1 MRIIAIIPA
10 RGGSKGIPKKN
21 IRLMNGKPLISYVIE
36 TAKASKYITDTVVS
50 TDSQEIAE
58 VAKQWGAE
66 VVSRGEGLSG
76 DSVTLDPVIYD
87 AVVQKETQMSAPFD
101 VVTTIQPTSPLLK
114 TETLDAAIEAF
125 IRDNV
130 DTMISV
136 VNKPHLSWGQADGV
150 LKPNYLERKNR
161 QELPPEY
168 WETGAFV
175 IARRESVT
183 ETSRIGKRVTV
194 FEVSEQESIDIDDK
208 NDWILAEGLL
218 KRKRIIL
225 RADGYVNLGMGHIYN
240 CITLAMSM
248 MEHDVLLVTRVDAL
262 PGLKKIQESN
272 LPYKT
277 IENENDIDTIIEEF
291 QPDIW
296 VNDCLNT
303 EESYILHL
311 KKKIN
316 RVVTIEDLGT
326 GVKVADATINALY
339 DDMHLEGKVYSGS
352 DYVCLRDEFL
362 IEKPKSFSEKVHS
375 VLIMFGGTDPS
386 NLNRMVYESLLEGY
400 KKYPDVIFYFIT
412 GIGYDNEKNGVITD
426 EGKGVYVF
434 PNVPRVTKFMKD
446 ADLAITSQ
454 GRATFELAAM
464 GIPSVVLSQNEREK
478 THRFATME
486 HGFVNL
492 GLGKESNAQLIV
504 NTLDWLIHTPAVRQ
518 NMHELMLRCPL
529 RKGLARVKSI
539 ILGDDDE

>member
-1 MRIIAIIPA
+1 MRIVAIIPA

-21 IRLMNGKPLISYVIE
+21 IRLMNGKPLISYVINV
-36 TAKASKYITDTVVS
+36 ANNSRYITDIVVS
-50 TDSQEIAE
+50 TDSQEIAD
-58 VAKQWGAE
+58 VARQYGADIVWRE
-66 VVSRGEGLSG
+66 EALSG
-76 DSVTLDPVIYD
+76 DFVTLDPVIYY
-87 AVVQKETQMSAPFD
+87 AVIKKEKETGEVFD
-101 VVTTIQPTSPLLK
+101 TVITIQPTSPLLK
-114 TETLDAAIEAF
+114 TDTLDAAIEAF

-136 VNKPHLSWGQADGV
+136 ANKPHLSWGRVDGI
-150 LKPNYLERKNR
+150 LTPNYLERKNR

-175 IARRESVT
+175 ISKRDVVT
-183 ETSRIGKRVTV
+183 DKTRIGANTSV
-194 FEVSEQESIDIDDK
+194 FEVSDQESIDIDDK
-208 NDWILAEGLL
+208 NDWILAESLL
-218 KRKRIIL
+218 KRKRIIF

-240 CITLAMSM
+240 CITLAMSI
-248 MEHDVLLVTRVDAL
+248 MEHDVLLVTRADAV

-277 IENENDIDTIIEEF
+277 IENENDIDTIIDEF
-291 QPDIW
+291 QPDVW

-311 KKKIN
+311 KEKIN

-362 IEKPKSFSEKVHS
+362 IEKPKRFSEKVHN

-400 KKYPDVIFYFIT
+400 KKYPDVTFYFIT

-518 NMHELMLRCPL
+518 NMHELMIKCPL

-539 ILGDDDE
+539 ILGDDDD

>member
-21 IRLMNGKPLISYVIE
+21 IRLMNGKPLISYVIN
-36 TAKASKYITDTVVS
+36 AVKNSRYITDIVVS
-50 TDSQEIAE
+50 TDSQEIAD
-58 VAKQWGAE
+58 VAKQYGADI
-66 VVSRGEGLSG
+66 VWRGEALSG
-76 DSVTLDPVIYD
+76 DFVTLDPVIYD
-87 AVVQKETQMSAPFD
+87 AVIKKEKETGEVFD
-101 VVTTIQPTSPLLK
+101 IVITIQPTSPLLK
-114 TETLDAAIEAF
+114 TETLDEAVEAF

-136 VNKPHLSWGQADGV
+136 VNKPHLSWKQENGIV
-150 LKPNYLERKNR
+150 IPNYVERKNR

-175 IARRESVT
+175 ISKRDIVSEKT
-183 ETSRIGKRVTV
+183 RIGANTSV

-208 NDWILAEGLL
+208 NDWILAESLL
-218 KRKRIIL
+218 KRKRIIF

-248 MEHDVLLVTRVDAL
+248 MEHDVLLLTRADAL

-277 IENENDIDTIIEEF
+277 IENNHDIDTIIDEF
-291 QPDIW
+291 QPDVW

-311 KKKIN
+311 KERVN

-326 GVKVADATINALY
+326 GVKAADAAINALY

-362 IEKPKSFSEKVHS
+362 IEQPKKFSSKVNN

-400 KKYPDVIFYFIT
+400 KKYPDVTFYFIT
-412 GIGYDNEKNGVITD
+412 GIGYDNEKNGIVTD
-426 EGKGVYVF
+426 EEKGVFVF
-434 PNVPRVTKFMKD
+434 PNVPRVTKFMKE

-464 GIPSVVLSQNEREK
+464 GIPAIVLSQNEREK

-504 NTLDWLIHTPAVRQ
+504 NTLDWLIHTPAVRR
-518 NMHELMLRCPL
+518 NMHELMLKCPL
-529 RKGLARVKSI
+529 RKGLAKVKAI
-539 ILGDDDE
+539 IMGDIDD